1 MILGLGLLP
10 FILTEIPSRGNS
22 PHRFCTKFVRPKLT
36 NFVIFDY
43 RPVVVGQIE
52 MMAYAQNKRF
62 PAKLNKY
69 EYPVFIDLKVGKPGL
84 FGSGFDSEGQL
95 KERSEG
101 NQAQWQTAL
110 GEVLAAGS

>member
-1 MILGLGLLP
+1 VY
-10 FILTEIPSRGNS
+10 F
-22 PHRFCTKFVRPKLT
+22 
-36 NFVIFDY
+36 
-43 RPVVVGQIE
+43 
-52 MMAYAQNKRF
+52 A
-62 PAKLNKY
+62 
-69 EYPVFIDLKVGKPGL
+69 LKVGKPEL